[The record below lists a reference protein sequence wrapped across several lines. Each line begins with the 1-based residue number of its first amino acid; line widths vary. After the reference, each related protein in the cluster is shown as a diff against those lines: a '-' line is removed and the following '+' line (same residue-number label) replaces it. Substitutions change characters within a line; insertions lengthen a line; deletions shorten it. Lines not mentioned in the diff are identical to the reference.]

1 MMFEINK
8 RFFMKLFSILA
19 STLLLCT
26 TVFSFDFSSMANDAL
41 NTVKTATTTTSST
54 TSKPSSTSLS
64 DTTVTKGLKEAL
76 RIGVDYGVK
85 ELSKEGGYLNNPQ
98 VRIPLPDNLAKAET
112 LIRKAGGDK
121 VADDLIRSMNN
132 AATQAAP
139 KTAKI
144 FMEAVNKMSIEDAKA
159 ILAGGDDAA
168 TQYFQKHTTT
178 SLKEM
183 IKPIVQKSMQEN
195 SVAKYYDSLN
205 EFYTSNVKG
214 YVENNSYMNMAKSF
228 GAGEYLPSSSDTK
241 LDDYV
246 TQKAIDGLFK
256 MIATK
261 EAQIRKDP
269 VAQTTSLLKQVF
281 GN

>member
-1 MMFEINK
+1 
-8 RFFMKLFSILA
+8 MKSLSIIA
-19 STLLLCT
+19 SAVLIS
-26 TVFSFDFSSMANDAL
+26 TVAFSFDFSSMASDAL
-41 NTVKTATTTTSST
+41 NTVKTATTTVPTTPKSST
-54 TSKPSSTSLS
+54 SSLS

-76 RIGVDYGVK
+76 RIGIDYGVK

-98 VRIPLPDNLAKAET
+98 VKIPLPDKLAKAET

-144 FMEAVNKMSIEDAKA
+144 FMEAVDKMSIEDAKA

-168 TQYFQKHTTT
+168 TQYFQKNTTA

-183 IKPIVQKSMQEN
+183 IKPIVQKSIQQN
-195 SVAKYYDSLN
+195 SVAKYYDSFN
-205 EFYTSNVKG
+205 GFYTSNVKG
-214 YVENNSYMNMAKSF
+214 YVENNSYMNMAKKF
-228 GAGEYLPSSSDTK
+228 GADEYLPSDSDAN

-256 MIATK
+256 MIASK

-281 GN
+281 GS